1 MTLPDHS
8 EGRFPLLKPGKY
20 TFRITDIPE
29 KRRYGQATGIIIKFT
44 AINEFGEA
52 KDNSILLFP
61 FPDRETGY
69 SAYKILKDEIIKSS
83 EEIDWVGKSFLG
95 EIEIGPHPTKEG
107 RQQQKIVNIQPF
119 PKARAKLGAEEHEE
133 VEDTTIT
140 PPSEEEPVDSPTV
153 PPEEE
158 EGDPGPGEEDGPPKE
173 EEKDTTPPP
182 PEEDEEPIKKDF
194 PKDDKEKDGPPW

>member
-20 TFRITDIPE
+20 TFRITDPPE

-140 PPSEEEPVDSPTV
+140 PPSEEEPNK
-153 PPEEE
+153 E
-158 EGDPGPGEEDGPPKE
+158 EGDPGPGEDNGPPKDDE
-173 EEKDTTPPP
+173 EEG
-182 PEEDEEPIKKDF
+182 
-194 PKDDKEKDGPPW
+194 GPPW